1 MVEVPDELVSSIYRG
16 IIGGRNNEEEKKGPP
31 DKTIWKKFG
40 RQMDDLMDEL
50 GEPLIRMGP
59 E

>member
-1 MVEVPDELVSSIYRG
+1 MNSKTDQIVSNIYQARLSADES
-16 IIGGRNNEEEKKGPP
+16 EEEKKAST

-40 RQMDDLMDEL
+40 KQMDDLMDEL